1 MPSVDY
7 RSLAGD
13 ILAKVGGEANVGSVA
28 HCATRLRFKLKDASK
43 ADKAAVE
50 KLPGVIAVMEAGGQF
65 QVVIGNNVPLLYA
78 ELGRISQLTG
88 DTDLGEAAKGNLFN
102 RFVAMIS
109 SIFLPF
115 LWTLAGAALL
125 KAFVGAVA
133 YFGWLNPASN
143 TYAVLNASGDAV
155 LKFLPVLLA
164 LTAAKRFKANQFTA
178 VVLAGALMYLEIT
191 AWTGLK
197 TSPTDFFSI
206 PVPVVSYVG
215 SVIPIIV
222 AVWVQGHLERFL
234 DKHLPSVI
242 RNFTTPL
249 LTLLVMVPLVILTIG
264 PATTYAGQGVSWVI
278 MTIWKFAPWLAGAL
292 MGGFWQVFVIF
303 GMHWAFIPVMM
314 VDLANQ
320 GFSPLSG
327 ALLAPVLAQAAAA
340 TAVFFR
346 SKSAKRREL
355 AGPGAISGF
364 LAGIT
369 EPIIYGVNLPLK
381 RPFIF
386 GCVGGAIGGAIGAQA
401 GSAMTGFAMPSVLAI
416 PAYLPAGPITASS
429 FTWQMIGTGLAI
441 VIAFVLT
448 LLFGVKDS
456 ADEAEATAVVSS
468 ATEVGAPMNGELIGL
483 SQVKDKVFAAG
494 ALGKGVAV
502 VPTSGEVYA
511 PVAGTVVSAFPTGHA
526 FGIKTD
532 DDLEVLVHIGID
544 TVALN
549 GKGFTSTVTQGQ
561 KVATGDLLASVDLE
575 SVKAAGYDPT
585 TVMVITNSA
594 KFAAVLPAEGHSV
607 THGQTAIVVER

>member
-1 MPSVDY
+1 M
-7 RSLAGD
+7 
-13 ILAKVGGEANVGSVA
+13 
-28 HCATRLRFKLKDASK
+28 
-43 ADKAAVE
+43 
-50 KLPGVIAVMEAGGQF
+50 
-65 QVVIGNNVPLLYA
+65 
-78 ELGRISQLTG
+78 
-88 DTDLGEAAKGNLFN
+88 
-102 RFVAMIS
+102 
-109 SIFLPF
+109 
-115 LWTLAGAALL
+115 
-125 KAFVGAVA
+125 
-133 YFGWLNPASN
+133 
-143 TYAVLNASGDAV
+143 LNASGDAV

-429 FTWQMIGTGLAI
+429 FTWQMIGTAWR
-441 VIAFVLT
+441 
-448 LLFGVKDS
+448 S
-456 ADEAEATAVVSS
+456 
-468 ATEVGAPMNGELIGL
+468 
-483 SQVKDKVFAAG
+483 
-494 ALGKGVAV
+494 
-502 VPTSGEVYA
+502 
-511 PVAGTVVSAFPTGHA
+511 
-526 FGIKTD
+526 
-532 DDLEVLVHIGID
+532 
-544 TVALN
+544 
-549 GKGFTSTVTQGQ
+549 
-561 KVATGDLLASVDLE
+561 
-575 SVKAAGYDPT
+575 
-585 TVMVITNSA
+585 
-594 KFAAVLPAEGHSV
+594 
-607 THGQTAIVVER
+607 